1 MCDHARVPIVGFDHV
16 AITVADVDATIDWY
30 RRVLGAEPLH
40 LDLWR
45 AGQLPI
51 ALLQIGAS
59 RLSVHPAARPAA
71 PHADTP
77 TPGSADLCFRFDG
90 PVAEILAMLDAAG
103 VPVVEGPVPRPASSG
118 EPGAS
123 IYFRDPDGNLL
134 ELLTLDVTLEAAGA
148 L

>member
-40 LDLWR
+40 LDLWQ
-45 AGQLPI
+45 AGELPI
-51 ALLQIGAS
+51 ALLQVGAS
-59 RLSVHPAARPAA
+59 RLSVHPATRPAA
-71 PHADTP
+71 PHAATP